1 MLKIVIFINIC
12 LGWLC
17 LYFIVGIVG
26 GFGGDEWGEN
36 MIGGSY
42 MRGRGR
48 VGIFMRGGGLR
59 GLFFGVLG
67 GFLMGFL
74 MRGGRGGRIR

>member
-1 MLKIVIFINIC
+1 
-12 LGWLC
+12 
-17 LYFIVGIVG
+17 
-26 GFGGDEWGEN
+26 